1 MLGSFP
7 VLTNLNGDESAALG
21 CIYYG
26 AGSKFARNKL
36 EQVWD
41 IPTYPIY
48 ATVYRSE
55 PLPLRFDEEETGDA
69 FFLSS
74 S

>member
-1 MLGSFP
+1 M
-7 VLTNLNGDESAALG
+7 LTNLNGDESAALG

-41 IPTYPIY
+41 IPPYPIY

-69 FFLSS
+69 FFFSS